1 MPCHRKYFTVVGNAM
16 RASIIIFFLL
26 TIFSCKGQTQQ
37 TKDDAFNVS
46 HGVSID
52 KVDSSSLK
60 DVRFVHFDS
69 SVGVVFPKEYARK
82 KFGKTMGW
90 EKYVFFTPDTTLI
103 KEIDAEINRQY
114 CNAMTRFNSAVWDRT
129 IDNLKEDNDKKSLKR
144 AKRQME
150 TQKQRFEK
158 FCPQRQHDLLYHDK
172 QYIGYVTDSG
182 DRIIYIQVLDF
193 RQDPYKLK
201 PAFGVAWIDGWHGWF
216 ETNTNRLHYH
226 VDKKLLTV
234 NEDL

>member
-1 MPCHRKYFTVVGNAM
+1 M

-26 TIFSCKGQTQQ
+26 IIFSCKGQTQQ

-46 HGVSID
+46 HGVSIA
-52 KVDSSSLK
+52 KIDSSLLK
-60 DVRFVHFDS
+60 DVRIVYFDS
-69 SVGVVFPKEYARK
+69 SAGVIFPKEYAQK
-82 KFGKTMGW
+82 KFGKTIGW

-103 KEIDAEINRQY
+103 KEIDTEIVKQY
-114 CNAMTRFNSAVWDRT
+114 CIAMTRFSNAGWDQT
-129 IDNLKEDNDKKSLKR
+129 LDNLKKDNDKKSLKR
-144 AKRQME
+144 AKQQMA

-158 FCPQRQHDLLYHDK
+158 FCPQWQHDLVYHDR
-172 QYIGYVTDSG
+172 QYIGYITDSG
-182 DRIIYIQVLDF
+182 EKIIYVQFLDF

-201 PAFGVAWIDGWHGWF
+201 PAFGVSWIDGWRGWF